1 MEKIAICL
9 VCVVVVSLDGLCLGV
24 KHQGVELVELVGH
37 PRGEGLPASAAM
49 GREREGLRHARMGHL
64 GMSPLP
70 LYDAAACLGDHAA
83 GVSNLDGLHQAMP
96 SPATVTHLMGLP

>member
-1 MEKIAICL
+1 
-9 VCVVVVSLDGLCLGV
+9 
-24 KHQGVELVELVGH
+24 
-37 PRGEGLPASAAM
+37 
-49 GREREGLRHARMGHL
+49 
-64 GMSPLP
+64 MSPLP